1 MAIAGAQGHN
11 QRCQAGER
19 AVHRHTCTRW
29 RALQRQSGIGRGQG
43 HRAEVLIHTRHDAQ
57 RQRQGYKARCAE
69 RQLALAREHFH
80 TGGSCLGGLAIDAC
94 GHGGGRRT
102 ESDVRPIRQQHD
114 VHRLAL
120 VTANDV
126 DLSLPALIAI
136 EHGFHTVNACL
147 ERQVHQRCRPQG
159 QLIQND
165 LAAGGLRGDGHRAGK
180 GGKANIELLG
190 IGIAHRNGLL
200 VGVIPLGVNRERV
213 VPRSHQKPFSKGPV
227 QSTQ

>member
-1 MAIAGAQGHN
+1 M
-11 QRCQAGER
+11 
-19 AVHRHTCTRW
+19 
-29 RALQRQSGIGRGQG
+29 
-43 HRAEVLIHTRHDAQ
+43 
-57 RQRQGYKARCAE
+57 
-69 RQLALAREHFH
+69 
-80 TGGSCLGGLAIDAC
+80 
-94 GHGGGRRT
+94 
-102 ESDVRPIRQQHD
+102 
-114 VHRLAL
+114 AL
-120 VTANDV
+120 VTAHDV

-147 ERQVHQRCRPQG
+147 ERQVHQRCRTQG

-213 VPRSHQKPFSKGPV
+213 VPRSHQKPLSKGPV
-227 QSTQ
+227 QSTQREVGFRLGINVQGEGARGEEKKQQRSDQHPGNAERNLGRIDALFFFG